1 MPLSALYARR
11 NKAPTSEV
19 HDVATYSP
27 MHSLSASPCNVDEPY
42 EYHLATYLAPA
53 LRATANGLAPTLF
66 ALTPQLLSAQ
76 GPVYGTASW
85 PTQGLSVPLA
95 LPLALGGG
103 GHVCCRQFRY
113 WVLRQVPPDV
123 EPVLI
128 LNVSTTHL
136 GAPEPPPLPQP
147 PPPATPPPPPATP
160 PLNSSFPPPPKP
172 PPPSPTPSN
181 PTTLAGSPEA
191 GDGGVNLAAGARVQA
206 LFTKR
211 TSCPSLADVPPDR
224 SGCIGRCEV
233 SWLAHYDAYS
243 GHSTFLR
250 STSVRCSSR
259 QVISYHDSTNLSAF
273 SLCSSEVALH
283 LSVPRLCPAIGT
295 WVCKR

>member
-1 MPLSALYARR
+1 MSVADSSGTGCFDKYH
-11 NKAPTSEV
+11 PTWRCPSRDKKCRPV
-19 HDVATYSP
+19 
-27 MHSLSASPCNVDEPY
+27 
-42 EYHLATYLAPA
+42 
-53 LRATANGLAPTLF
+53 F
-66 ALTPQLLSAQ
+66 ALPRSLNILARSLLQ
-76 GPVYGTASW
+76 
-85 PTQGLSVPLA
+85 
-95 LPLALGGG
+95 
-103 GHVCCRQFRY
+103 
-113 WVLRQVPPDV
+113 
-123 EPVLI
+123 PVLI
-128 LNVSTTHL
+128 LNVSMTHL
-136 GAPEPPPLPQP
+136 GTPEPPPLPQP

-160 PLNSSFPPPPKP
+160 PLNFSFPPLPKP

-181 PTTLAGSPEA
+181 PTTLAGLPEA

-211 TSCPSLADVPPDR
+211 TSCPSVREMSKYCTAHADASLAVAHFYGSPLWQLADVPPDR